1 MARHANGDLRRSP
14 NIILIM
20 MDSVRRD
27 ALSCYGRR
35 PQTSPNI
42 DALAVQSVVFDD
54 AVSTSSWTL
63 PAVASIFTGKYA
75 SCHGADD
82 GYNYLN
88 VHHETMAEILARNG
102 YQTSAFCANSNVSTF
117 TGLNRG
123 FEFFNDLHYPNVDI
137 VNKAFKAYAKGVRT
151 VLKRKIKYHETL
163 VLYREAKRWLKEKRD
178 PRRPFFMY
186 VHENEAHYPYQPP
199 RRFRREFLRLS
210 AARVRAINQ
219 DRELFVAGKVKM
231 TSQDL
236 TNLRLLYH
244 AEIRYLDYRLGQFV
258 DFLRAEGLWD
268 DLLLIITADHGDN
281 FGEHG
286 LLGHGLSLYD
296 SLLKI
301 PLVIYYPGK
310 LSPRRVSGQV
320 QLCDILPTV
329 IDLADL
335 PDEVVKQAYQGRNL
349 AGLVSGINPMEDRA
363 AFAEHAMQNLTLFEA
378 KIPNL
383 GGDFYK
389 KYKRATRA
397 VRADGFKYI
406 WSSNGERELYD
417 LDSDPEETRNVIGQ
431 YPDKARA
438 LQNTLSNW
446 LDSFVPDTYRDSLP
460 EADEVVTQRLR
471 DLGYLE

>member
-1 MARHANGDLRRSP
+1 
-14 NIILIM
+14 

-27 ALSCYGRR
+27 ALSCYGCRQ
-35 PQTSPNI
+35 QTSPNI
-42 DALAVQSVVFDD
+42 DAFAVQSVVFDD
-54 AVSTSSWTL
+54 AISTSSWTL

-75 SCHGADD
+75 SRHGADD

-88 VHHETMAEILARNG
+88 AHHETIAEILARNG
-102 YQTSAFCANSNVSTF
+102 YQTAAFCANSNVSIF

-123 FEFFNDLHYPNVDI
+123 FEFFNDLHYPNVDT
-137 VNKAFKAYAKGVRT
+137 VNKVFKAYAKGMRK
-151 VLKRKIKYHETL
+151 VLKRRVKYHETL
-163 VLYREAKRWLKEKRD
+163 VLYREAKRWLREKRD

-186 VHENEAHYPYQPP
+186 VHENEAHYPYNPP
-199 RRFRREFLRLS
+199 RQFRREFLRLS

-244 AEIRYLDYRLGQFV
+244 AEIRYLDYRLRQFV
-258 DFLRAEGLWD
+258 DFLKAEGLWD
-268 DLLLIITADHGDN
+268 NLLLIITADHGDN

-286 LLGHGLSLYD
+286 LIGHGLSLYD
-296 SLLKI
+296 SLLKV

-329 IDLADL
+329 IDLVDL
-335 PDEVVKQAYQGRNL
+335 PHELAKQEWQGRSLVGL
-349 AGLVSGINPMEDRA
+349 ARGINLGGEHV
-363 AFAEHAMQNLTLFEA
+363 AFAEHAMQNLTIFEA

-383 GGDFYK
+383 GDDFYK

-397 VRADGFKYI
+397 VRMDGFKYI

-417 LDSDPEETRNVIGQ
+417 LDSDPEEKHNIIGQ
-431 YPDKARA
+431 YPDKART